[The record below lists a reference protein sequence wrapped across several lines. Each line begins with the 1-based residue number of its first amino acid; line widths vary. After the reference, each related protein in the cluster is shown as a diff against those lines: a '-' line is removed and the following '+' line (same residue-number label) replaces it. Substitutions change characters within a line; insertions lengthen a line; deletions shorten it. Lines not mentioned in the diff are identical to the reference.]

1 MEPLPTPPPPCG
13 LADPGAVPLPYGMTA
28 PAARTLLAALA
39 PLAGDGH
46 LVNTLAA
53 MKPHRWVL
61 APDGRSLF
69 ASDRDPGETGIIFD
83 GATIALVPQRQMV
96 LDHEARATLE
106 ALRAVARALATLPQ
120 RGEDAGESRE
130 AEAWRAV
137 AACLKPLAAARV
149 ALLGIG
155 TPLPDLVIL
164 DLLRQAFKL
173 MLAKGSVHAGGLAE
187 AGSAVLLG
195 TLGHRGGRAPQ
206 ADAMRQAAAD
216 A

>member
-120 RGEDAGESRE
+120 RGEEGGESPE
-130 AEAWRAV
+130 AKAWHAV
-137 AACLKPLAAARV
+137 AACFGPLAEARTALV
-149 ALLGIG
+149 AIG
-155 TPLPDLVIL
+155 MPKL
-164 DLLRQAFKL
+164 DLAMLDEARETLRL
-173 MLAKGSVHAGGLAE
+173 MLAKRWVDAGGLAE
-187 AGSAVLLG
+187 AGQAALLG
-195 TLGHRGGRAPQ
+195 SYGYRGGKAP
-206 ADAMRQAAAD
+206 AAANAAGAPD